1 MSAIYAHTTEASL
14 KKLVEQVNSGELVLP
29 QFQRSFVWDPRDI
42 KSLIVSIV
50 RNYPAGSILQI
61 RYSQKHFEV
70 RPFEGVDDPPERAT
84 YMILDGQQRLT
95 SLHNA
100 FYGVGKH
107 LFYVKVQNLLNG
119 NDIDDSIFAKT
130 RSEKNENQMN
140 DQVRQ
145 VRTLELPISLFINGT
160 ELSKW
165 IDVASE
171 TFAKEEFDDASDSK
185 DMYLLVKEHRRR
197 LEKVLVPIKDAIE
210 KYEFPV
216 LSLAEDSTTEAI
228 CIIFETLNNTG
239 VKLRVF
245 DLLNARFFPYGIN
258 LRELW
263 EKAKRDYPI
272 LNEFKV
278 DPYYLLQSISALR
291 SRSANVT
298 RKSVLD
304 LNLDRSTFETFW
316 NGVCK
321 SMADVLNMLQTQCGV
336 LSHEWLPY
344 STILVTL
351 TTVVHEL
358 PIDKVVE
365 SATRI
370 KIIKKWF
377 WLSCIGQR
385 YQGSSTTQISY
396 DIPKLREW
404 IETGKSYLELDD
416 NDISE
421 DVLRLTTPSQR
432 AVYRAIMCTIVS
444 GGSKDFYTG
453 KPINSSVLREQS
465 IDDHH
470 IFPNAFLK
478 KHSCSQD
485 QIDCI
490 VNRTLIDATTN
501 KSIGDL
507 PPSSYLAKIENAQG
521 NTISSDT
528 FQSHLVNDEAMDA
541 MKEDN
546 FEEFCSTRINL
557 IRERLR
563 KLME

>member
-1 MSAIYAHTTEASL
+1 MSDIYAHTTETSL
-14 KKLVEQVNSGELVLP
+14 RKLVEQVNSGELVLP

-42 KSLIVSIV
+42 KSLIVSVV

-70 RPFEGVDDPPERAT
+70 RPFENVFDPPARAT

-100 FYGVGKH
+100 FYGAGKH
-107 LFYVKVQNLLNG
+107 LFYVKVQNLLDRQ
-119 NDIDDSIFAKT
+119 DIEESIFAKT
-130 RSEKNENQMN
+130 KSQKTENQIN
-140 DQVRQ
+140 DLSTQLN
-145 VRTLELPISLFINGT
+145 TLELPVSLFINGT
-160 ELSKW
+160 KLSKW
-165 IDVASE
+165 IEVAAE
-171 TFAKEEFDDASDSK
+171 HFAKKQLEAPSNSK
-185 DMYLLVKEHRRR
+185 EMYPLVKEKRHEF
-197 LEKVLVPIKDAIE
+197 EKVLIPIREAIE
-210 KYEFPV
+210 KYQFPV
-216 LSLAEDSTTEAI
+216 LSLAEDSTAEAI

-263 EKAKRDYPI
+263 EKAKRNYPI
-272 LNEFKV
+272 FGEFKV
-278 DPYYLLQSISALR
+278 DPYQLLQAISALR
-291 SRSANVT
+291 SKSANVT

-304 LNLDRSTFETFW
+304 LNLDRSTFEKFW

-321 SMADVLNMLQTQCGV
+321 SMADVLNLLQTQCGV

-344 STILVTL
+344 SPILVTL
-351 TTVVHEL
+351 TTVIHEL

-365 SATRI
+365 SATRV

-377 WLSCIGQR
+377 WLSCFGQR

-421 DVLRLTTPSQR
+421 DVIRATTPNQR

-444 GGSKDFYTG
+444 SGLKDFYSG
-453 KPINSSVLREQS
+453 KPINYSLLIEQK

-470 IFPNAFLK
+470 IFPSAFLK
-478 KHSCSQD
+478 KHCSNQD
-485 QIDCI
+485 QTDSV

-501 KSIGDL
+501 RSIGDL
-507 PPSSYLAKIENAQG
+507 PPADYLAKIENAQG
-521 NTISSDT
+521 STISIDT
-528 FQSHLVNDEAMDA
+528 FQSHLVNKEAMVA
-541 MKEDN
+541 MKDNN
-546 FEEFCSTRINL
+546 FEEFCNARVKL

>member
-1 MSAIYAHTTEASL
+1 MSEIYAYTNQTRL

-42 KSLIVSIV
+42 KSLIVSV
-50 RNYPAGSILQI
+50 VNNYPAGSILQI
-61 RYSQKHFEV
+61 RYTQKHFDV
-70 RPFEGVDDPPERAT
+70 RNFENVTKPPEQAT

-100 FYGVGKH
+100 FYGKGKH
-107 LFYVKVQNLLNG
+107 LFYVKVQYLLDG
-119 NDIDDSIFAKT
+119 KDIEASICTKPRSDKT
-130 RSEKNENQMN
+130 EKQMN
-140 DQVRQ
+140 DQMTQ
-145 VRTLELPISLFINGT
+145 VNTRELPISLFIKGA

-165 IDVASE
+165 IEVASE
-171 TFAKEEFDDASDSK
+171 TIAKKEFDDPANST
-185 DMYLLVKEHRRR
+185 DMHQLVKEHRHRF
-197 LEKVLVPIKDAIE
+197 EKVLVPIREAIE
-210 KYEFPV
+210 KYQFPV
-216 LSLAEDSTTEAI
+216 LSLAENSTAEAI

-263 EKAKRDYPI
+263 ETAKRNYPI
-272 LNEFKV
+272 FREFKV
-278 DPYYLLQSISALR
+278 DPYQLLQSISALA
-291 SRSANVT
+291 SKSASVT

-304 LNLDRSTFETFW
+304 LNFDRRTFETYW
-316 NGVCK
+316 DGVCK
-321 SMADVLNMLQTQCGV
+321 SMAEVLSMLQTQCGV
-336 LSHEWLPY
+336 LSHKWLPY

-351 TTVVHEL
+351 ATVVHEL

-377 WLSCIGQR
+377 WLSCFGQR
-385 YQGSSTTQISY
+385 YQQSSNAQISS
-396 DIPKLREW
+396 DIPKLRDW
-404 IETGKSYLELDD
+404 IKTGKSYLELDD

-421 DVLRLTTPSQR
+421 EVIRATTRRQS

-444 GGSKDFYTG
+444 SGSKDFYTG
-453 KPINSSVLREQS
+453 KPINSSILIEQK

-470 IFPNAFLK
+470 IFPSAFLK
-478 KHSCSQD
+478 KHSFNQD

-507 PPSSYLAKIENAQG
+507 PPSRYLAKIQNAQG
-521 NTISSDT
+521 DSISSDT
-528 FQSHLVNDEAMDA
+528 FQSHLVNDQAMDA

-546 FEEFCSTRINL
+546 FEEFCNARIKL
-557 IRERLR
+557 IRERVR